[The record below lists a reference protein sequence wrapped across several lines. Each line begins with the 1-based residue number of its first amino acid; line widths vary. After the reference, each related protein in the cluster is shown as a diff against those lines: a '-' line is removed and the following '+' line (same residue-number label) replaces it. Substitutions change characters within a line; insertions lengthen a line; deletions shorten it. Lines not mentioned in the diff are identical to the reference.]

1 MTEDCARGIVQLKL
15 TTDRHESSRG
25 LSATAG
31 LLVCPC
37 LTIWCSSVSVY
48 TIFVAIGVVQFQCN
62 HGRPGQEGAPAVPWK
77 MYNAIDSL
85 QFQHFGSYKK
95 KKQNRCHKTRFASS
109 KLRLL
114 PGLCLRPHWCP

>member
-1 MTEDCARGIVQLKL
+1 
-15 TTDRHESSRG
+15 
-25 LSATAG
+25 
-31 LLVCPC
+31 
-37 LTIWCSSVSVY
+37 VSVY

-95 KKQNRCHKTRFASS
+95 KETKS
-109 KLRLL
+109 L
-114 PGLCLRPHWCP
+114 PQDTFRQLKIALAAGALPQTSLVSVKPVVRSCGQVLGTPNHTG